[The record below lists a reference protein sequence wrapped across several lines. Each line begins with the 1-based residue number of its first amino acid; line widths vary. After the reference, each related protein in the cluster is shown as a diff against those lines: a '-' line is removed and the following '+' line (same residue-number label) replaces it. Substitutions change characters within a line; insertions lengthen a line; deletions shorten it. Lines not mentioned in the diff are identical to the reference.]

1 MADEIIQDPLE
12 AANYLLRQYRD
23 NPNFEFTQEEA
34 SLVHSAYGG
43 GVSFVDS
50 KPVMDEA
57 STSSFLRSQ
66 DESDPSFIASE
77 EEFSILKA
85 TEPGAISR
93 IGAGMTGAA
102 EYLGPVIKEGIPE
115 LIKTASMREPRPGDP
130 SLPATLLEA
139 GARGT
144 VDLGTMAVGAS
155 KFIEKAPFM
164 VAGALGMQD
173 DYKSYLNQKTIDQN
187 YQMQAIDKMN
197 AERAQGKSIVGLPE
211 GTFAPKAAEAASM
224 VLDPTLAVPF
234 IGPGAKAA
242 GIAGRGLGAT
252 TKIARGIET
261 AARATG
267 GAIDLGVEKVGQGIQ
282 RVLPGVTAPKTA
294 GAIATGAAAIGIPG
308 AFPIGAKIAGVR
320 AGAEVVERGAQ
331 AVRIAGEEAMTGP
344 SRMTVMER
352 VAKNQKNPEWLR
364 KAANTSIVSSP
375 ITQGAAELGL
385 ETGKGAVKSAAVGAG
400 LGYVAS
406 GGEEEG
412 IGGGLVIGSGLG
424 TIGGAVKGVA
434 AIPAKKALAKQ
445 GDVNRLFARQADLG
459 LDVNKIADYVRKDNR
474 PFLDAATLQMM
485 APDVQVEFHGRDS
498 FMMPENAGINA
509 AGVVKAVPDKS
520 GTTRLLVNMDDM
532 RSSGD
537 TVKHE
542 IMHAIMK
549 SPAINKA
556 EGRMA
561 VMSEY
566 GEEGLRRFGNEYARK
581 LLEGER
587 QGRGTPTEAEI
598 RAKANELR
606 EGSQRSEPGAGD
618 LDWIADEVLAE
629 QFVGEFRGKDLDSL
643 RRKTLP
649 GTDLLSLQEGFL
661 APVGRLLNKFG
672 IDTTGPKP
680 TNIDTLFKDN
690 PLVPSKQLRELTSRW
705 FRDRDKYLDGLEKAE
720 KQKDVTLVPG
730 PGNRNLANNPA
741 IQFTRNRKTNLEE
754 NDFAVR
760 FPDGTVR
767 AKDPASILAVD
778 KARVADVA
786 KMYDPNAVLERGS
799 PEFGVKIQS
808 DGKPYVGG
816 NTLPEGF
823 FNLDSFND
831 FTKEVAKTLQ
841 DSRQEGKTYS
851 VWYQKIGTGEDGSWA
866 QSVKRGLGNI
876 KVGQSEIAFLGW
888 RLSKAGNI
896 LAQAVDISALR
907 GRMLDF
913 ARSGKGRINEVW
925 GGDLSSYEK
934 DVMQYLDNHANER
947 PGETGIGI
955 DKRNAINY
963 LFGITNIANKNANP
977 MYVAEGRPPGSLVKS
992 YRLDRIAN
1000 SRDTGRTGFFFDYQ
1014 KQAANLAP
1022 GDVSLQKA
1030 IRDKMPRL
1038 ATPEQVKAII
1048 KPGQTRGVNEED
1060 VKWSGINEEIDRLAS
1075 ENAGKVPRDK
1085 LEEFLAGKG
1094 KVQLE
1099 ETRYGSAKGSK
1110 TALNEQDIARLN
1122 ELEVADSANPL
1133 GGMDD
1138 EMGDGAYG
1146 EMMDLQNR
1154 RDNISTSSQLTRMAM
1169 AAEEEARAFLKN
1181 SPTNLGKIGES
1192 KAYETFDRMM
1202 KKAEHLNA
1210 RAEQFDRAS
1219 VSGNAP
1225 RFGGFTIPG
1234 GKNYREVVLS
1244 RKQDQGTKRKG
1255 AYRIEFKNA
1264 KDADGFLTDIS
1275 AAGLDELDYG
1285 RISGE
1290 DISTNDRVV
1299 EFNDTVTQEIVD
1311 LARAYDAKLP
1321 NESIE
1326 KAYISKHYP
1335 KVTDYIAHMRLDE
1348 RPDSFGRDGLF
1359 IEEIQSDRHQA
1370 GRKYGYKEDDNLV
1383 KLENEFRKKYG
1394 DPIEFDK
1401 LSREDQTRW
1410 YRAEGESKIDPY
1422 KSVPDAPFRKDWP
1435 IQMFKRALAEA
1446 VDSGKKW
1453 IGWTIGAEQQERYPG
1468 MAGSSKM
1475 GMAKFYD
1482 EMLPSEIGKYMKQYG
1497 APVEKSSIT
1506 NDRYYVITQDGRTLP
1521 MDGEKSAMESRASNP
1536 GSRIV
1541 EPDQIPMWKIDIT
1554 PEVFAGV
1561 RKMQEMEKEFSG
1573 TAKTEPKFTS
1583 LIGGE
1588 EQKQFAPASQ
1598 AEKKDEE
1605 FWVSQRNPKAV
1616 KATENPLTEKLTIGL
1631 DVILKDKELAKK
1643 QADLVKKYPG
1653 FSPKSKTTEGVL
1665 GEFVDHVKGNLLYL
1679 YDSFKPE
1686 LREQA
1691 KKWYDGARKISE
1703 EWSGKYGTETR
1714 QNAGVLAVLSPQK
1727 DWFMNVSLADRVI
1740 DINTNKSKEV
1750 FSQEMF
1756 NWLKSDPKRGM
1767 LVNSARKNLLGK
1779 RYSEVKDSFDKAIFL
1794 RAWDEVN
1801 NSRSFDVYNPDGK
1814 ILGKKLNDDGTE
1826 GKVGWGSFSQIEKG
1840 ISILENG
1847 ARENIHNQLGEE
1859 HKVRN
1864 FFNNILQPN
1873 SKFGDVTID
1882 THAVA
1887 AGLLRPLSGG
1897 STEVLHNL
1905 GGGPSSK
1912 IVGASGTYAL
1922 FAEAYRNAA
1931 KERKVLPREMQSITW
1946 EAIRGL
1952 FKPTFKGQAKNKEFV
1967 DSVWKSYTKG
1977 RVKINEAR
1985 NTISRF
1991 AGGIEDPSWAR
2002 RSGQVPTEGGTAPN
2016 AGELPKRSMA
2026 GQDSGGRTGRG
2037 VRGATARNVQTQNLE
2052 SAVKSRLIKKQLE
2065 AKK

>member
-34 SLVHSAYGG
+34 SLVHNAYQG
-43 GVSFVDS
+43 GVLFFDS

-102 EYLGPVIKEGIPE
+102 EYFGPVIKEGVPE
-115 LIKTASMREPRPGDP
+115 LLRTAAMREPRPGEP

-144 VDLGTMAVGAS
+144 MNFGMMAVGAS
-155 KFIEKAPFM
+155 KFIEKAPYM
-164 VAGALGMQD
+164 AAGALGMQD

-197 AERAQGKSIVGLPE
+197 AERAQGKSIIGLPE

-234 IGPGAKAA
+234 IGLGAKAT
-242 GIAGRGLGAT
+242 GVAGRGLGAT
-252 TKIARGIET
+252 TRIAGGIET

-364 KAANTSIVSSP
+364 KAANTLIVSSP

-412 IGGGLVIGSGLG
+412 IGGGLVIGGGLG
-424 TIGGAVKGVA
+424 TIGGAVRGVA
-434 AIPAKKALAKQ
+434 TIPAKKALAKQ

-485 APDVQVEFHGRDS
+485 APDVRVEFHGRDS

-509 AGVVKAVPDKS
+509 AGVVKAVPDRS

-587 QGRGTPTEAEI
+587 QGRGTPTEAEV

-629 QFVGEFRGKDLDSL
+629 QFVGEFRDKDLDSL
-643 RRKTLP
+643 RRKTIP
-649 GTDLLSLQEGFL
+649 GTNLLSLQEGYL

-680 TNIDTLFKDN
+680 ANIDTLFKDN

-720 KQKDVTLVPG
+720 KQRDVTLVPG

-831 FTKEVAKTLQ
+831 FTKEVAKALQ
-841 DSRQEGKTYS
+841 DSRRDGKTYS
-851 VWYQKIGTGEDGSWA
+851 VWYQKVGTGEDGSWA

-925 GGDLSSYEK
+925 GGDLASYEK

-977 MYVAEGRPPGSLVKS
+977 MYAAEGRPPGSLVKS

-1030 IRDKMPRL
+1030 IRDEMPRL

-1048 KPGQTRGVNEED
+1048 KPGQSRGVNEED
-1060 VKWSGINEEIDRLAS
+1060 IKFTGINQEIDRLAK

-1085 LEEFLAGKG
+1085 LEEYLAGKG

-1099 ETRYGSAKGSK
+1099 ETRYGATKGSK

-1169 AAEEEARAFLKN
+1169 IAEEDARKYLKDEPVMR
-1181 SPTNLGKIGES
+1181 SGRRLLPSEEKEIYDTYDK
-1192 KAYETFDRMM
+1192 MM
-1202 KKAEHLNA
+1202 KQSEHFNA

-1244 RKQDQGTKRKG
+1244 KKQEPG
-1255 AYRIEFKNA
+1255 ARREGPYRIEFKSA

-1275 AAGLDELDYG
+1275 ASGLDELDYG
-1285 RISGE
+1285 RISGD
-1290 DISTNDRVV
+1290 DISMNDRVV

-1311 LARAYDAKLP
+1311 LARAYEAKLP
-1321 NESIE
+1321 EGPIE
-1326 KAYISKHYP
+1326 KAYISRHYP

-1348 RPDSFGRDGLF
+1348 RPDSAGRDGLF
-1359 IEEIQSDRHQA
+1359 IEEIQSDRHQE
-1370 GRKYGYKEDDNLV
+1370 GRKYGYKEDDSLV

-1394 DPIEFDK
+1394 DPIEFEK

-1410 YRAEGESKIDPY
+1410 YRAEGESKTDPY

-1453 IGWTIGAEQQERYPG
+1453 IGWTVGAEQQERYPG
-1468 MAGSSKM
+1468 MAENSKA

-1482 EMLPSEIGKYMKQYG
+1482 QMLPSEIGKYMKQYG

-1521 MDGEKSAMESRASNP
+1521 MDGKKSAMESMASNP
-1536 GSRIV
+1536 DSRIV

-1554 PEVFAGV
+1554 PEVVAGV
-1561 RKMQEMEKEFSG
+1561 RKMQEVEKEFSG
-1573 TAKTEPKFTS
+1573 TAKNEPKFTS

-1588 EQKQFAPASQ
+1588 EQKQFAPATTEEDKLRELASSVSGLKNAIKFMTPDEQ
-1598 AEKKDEE
+1598 KKLRRDTGQKI
-1605 FWVSQRNPKAV
+1605 VDIR
-1616 KATENPLTEKLTIGL
+1616 EKLPSAQEFAEVAIAGEAKRGWYRKSTQALI
-1631 DVILKDKELAKK
+1631 DVFDSDAPRFAALLA
-1643 QADLVKKYPG
+1643 A
-1653 FSPKSKTTEGVL
+1653 
-1665 GEFVDHVKGNLLYL
+1665 
-1679 YDSFKPE
+1679 
-1686 LREQA
+1686 
-1691 KKWYDGARKISE
+1691 
-1703 EWSGKYGTETR
+1703 
-1714 QNAGVLAVLSPQK
+1714 LSPQTSVESNLVNALK
-1727 DWFMNVSLADRVI
+1727 TWTLWTKEGRPQSTDKILNIMAKSVQGSGTLDSVMGAWRNNSIEALTSVDPEKIMLSGPKVNSFMLNLRDMVNEVTNDAWMATFADI
-1740 DINTNKSKEV
+1740 EQTMFSGSKT
-1750 FSQEMF
+1750 
-1756 NWLKSDPKRGM
+1756 KSDPGKGPGYLAMSSRVREAAQKASELTGDSWTPAEIQETVWSFAKTLYEMRKSAEEKRTMVQIVKEGGLTGEKIGETPDFSSLLRTGEYRDI
-1767 LVNSARKNLLGK
+1767 LVRNGYEGAIALLEGAGNKPDRGNITGAGK
-1779 RYSEVKDSFDKAIFL
+1779 APGVS
-1794 RAWDEVN
+1794 
-1801 NSRSFDVYNPDGK
+1801 
-1814 ILGKKLNDDGTE
+1814 E
-1826 GKVGWGSFSQIEKG
+1826 GKAKPS
-1840 ISILENG
+1840 
-1847 ARENIHNQLGEE
+1847 
-1859 HKVRN
+1859 
-1864 FFNNILQPN
+1864 
-1873 SKFGDVTID
+1873 
-1882 THAVA
+1882 
-1887 AGLLRPLSGG
+1887 
-1897 STEVLHNL
+1897 L
-1905 GGGPSSK
+1905 GGP
-1912 IVGASGTYAL
+1912 V
-1922 FAEAYRNAA
+1922 E
-1931 KERKVLPREMQSITW
+1931 
-1946 EAIRGL
+1946 
-1952 FKPTFKGQAKNKEFV
+1952 PT
-1967 DSVWKSYTKG
+1967 
-1977 RVKINEAR
+1977 
-1985 NTISRF
+1985 
-1991 AGGIEDPSWAR
+1991 
-2002 RSGQVPTEGGTAPN
+2002 
-2016 AGELPKRSMA
+2016 
-2026 GQDSGGRTGRG
+2026 RG
-2037 VRGATARNVQTQNLE
+2037 VLSSAKRLDAVFNRRLAESLANQGKNLE

>member
-1 MADEIIQDPLE
+1 MADEIIQDKRE
-12 AANYLLRQYRD
+12 AANYLLRKYRD
-23 NPNFEFTQEEA
+23 DKSFEFTPEEA
-34 SLVHSAYGG
+34 KIVHESYNAK
-43 GVSFVDS
+43 VQFLDS
-50 KPVMDEA
+50 KPLFSDKFA
-57 STSSFLRSQ
+57 SAEFLRSQ
-66 DESDPSFIASE
+66 DESDPTFIASE
-77 EEFSILKA
+77 DEFSLLKE
-85 TEPGAISR
+85 TEPSFGKKFEKGYEGGKKY
-93 IGAGMTGAA
+93 IGDVAG
-102 EYLGPVIKEGIPE
+102 GIGRDVVDYYQKPPE
-115 LIKTASMREPRPGDP
+115 FGDELKP
-130 SLPATLLEA
+130 FATILEA

-144 VDLGTMAVGAS
+144 LDLATTAVGAS
-155 KFIEKAPFM
+155 KFIEKAPYM
-164 VAGALGMQD
+164 AAGALGLQD
-173 DYKSYLNQKTIDQN
+173 DYKSYVNQKIIDQN
-187 YQMQAIDKMN
+187 YQMQAIDKIN
-197 AERAQGKSIVGLPE
+197 EERSRGGSVIGLPKE
-211 GTFAPKAAEAASM
+211 SFMPGVAELGS
-224 VLDPTLAVPF
+224 VFLDPTNVAPF
-234 IGPGAKAA
+234 IGPAAKATS
-242 GIAGRGLGAT
+242 IASKTGRGLGMAT
-252 TKIARGIET
+252 KVAGGVET
-261 AARATG
+261 AARTAG
-267 GAIDLGVEKVGQGIQ
+267 NVIDYGVEKVGQGIQ
-282 RVLPGVTAPKTA
+282 RVIPGVTAPKTA
-294 GAIATGAAAIGIPG
+294 GAIATGAAAVGIPG
-308 AFPIGAKIAGVR
+308 AFPVAAKIAAVR
-320 AGAEVVERGAQ
+320 GGAEVVERGAQ
-331 AVRIAGEEAMTGP
+331 AARIMGEEAMTGP
-344 SRMTVMER
+344 SRMNLMER
-352 VAKNQKNPEWLR
+352 VSKNQKNPEWLR
-364 KAANTSIVSSP
+364 RAANTSILSSP
-375 ITQGAAELGL
+375 ITAKTAELGL
-385 ETGKGAVKSAAVGAG
+385 DVGIGSAKGAVVGAG
-400 LGYVAS
+400 LGYVGS

-412 IGGGLVIGSGLG
+412 IGGGVAIGSRLG
-424 TIGGAVKGVA
+424 ALGGGYRGIKAQ
-434 AIPAKKALAKQ
+434 PARKALAKQ
-445 GDVNRLFARQADLG
+445 GDVNRLFARQAELG
-459 LDVNKIADYVRKDNR
+459 LDVEGIANYIRKDNR

-485 APDVQVEFHGRDS
+485 APEVQVEFHNRES
-498 FMMPENAGINA
+498 FMKPENAGINA
-509 AGVVKAVPDKS
+509 AGVVKGVPDKS
-520 GTTRLLVNMDDM
+520 GKFRMLINMDDK
-532 RSSGD
+532 RAAGD
-537 TVKHE
+537 TVAHE
-542 IMHAIMK
+542 VKHAITK
-549 SPAINKA
+549 SPIINKS

-561 VMSEY
+561 VMAEY
-566 GEEGLRRFGNEYARK
+566 GPEGLRKRGNEYARK
-581 LLEGER
+581 LIEGER
-587 QGRGTPTEAEI
+587 QGRGSPTETEV
-598 RAKANELR
+598 RAKVNELR
-606 EGSQRSEPGAGD
+606 EGSQRAEPGAGD
-618 LDWIADEVLAE
+618 LDWISDEILAE
-629 QFVGEFRGKDLDSL
+629 QFVGETRGRDLDSL

-690 PLVPSKQLRELTSRW
+690 PLVPSKQLRELTARW

-778 KARVADVA
+778 KARVADVGRL
-786 KMYDPNAVLERGS
+786 YNPDAVLERGS

-831 FTKEVAKTLQ
+831 FTKEVAKALQ
-841 DSRQEGKTYS
+841 DSRQKGKTYS
-851 VWYQKIGTGEDGSWA
+851 VWYQKVGTGEDGSWA

-925 GGDLSSYEK
+925 GGDLASYEK

-977 MYVAEGRPPGSLVKS
+977 MYATEGRPPGSLVKS

-1060 VKWSGINEEIDRLAS
+1060 IKWSGINEEIDRLAS

-1099 ETRYGSAKGSK
+1099 ETRYGASKGQK
-1110 TALNEQDIARLN
+1110 VPLNEQEASRLK
-1122 ELEVADSANPL
+1122 ELETADSANPL

-1210 RAEQFDRAS
+1210 RAEQFDKAS
-1219 VSGNAP
+1219 LSGNAP

-1244 RKQDQGTKRKG
+1244 KKKESGVRGEGPYK
-1255 AYRIEFKNA
+1255 IEFKNA
-1264 KDADGFLTDIS
+1264 QDADDFLTDIS

-1285 RISGE
+1285 RISGD
-1290 DISTNDRVV
+1290 DISMNDRVV

-1311 LARAYDAKLP
+1311 MARKYDAKLP
-1321 NESIE
+1321 EGPIE

-1348 RPDSFGRDGLF
+1348 RPDSAGRDGLF

-1554 PEVFAGV
+1554 PEVVAGV

-1588 EQKQFAPASQ
+1588 EQKQFAPATTEEDKLRELASSVSGLKNAIKFMTPDEQ
-1598 AEKKDEE
+1598 KKLRRDTGQKI
-1605 FWVSQRNPKAV
+1605 VDIR
-1616 KATENPLTEKLTIGL
+1616 EKLPSAQEFAEVAIAGEAKRGWYRKSTQALI
-1631 DVILKDKELAKK
+1631 DVFDSDAPRFAALLA
-1643 QADLVKKYPG
+1643 A
-1653 FSPKSKTTEGVL
+1653 
-1665 GEFVDHVKGNLLYL
+1665 
-1679 YDSFKPE
+1679 
-1686 LREQA
+1686 
-1691 KKWYDGARKISE
+1691 
-1703 EWSGKYGTETR
+1703 
-1714 QNAGVLAVLSPQK
+1714 LSPQTSVESNLVNALK
-1727 DWFMNVSLADRVI
+1727 TWTLWTKEGRPQSTDKILNIMAKSVQGSGTLDSVLGAWRNNSIEALTSVDPEKIMLSGPKVNSFMLNLRDMVNEVTNDAWMATFADI
-1740 DINTNKSKEV
+1740 EQSMFSGSKT
-1750 FSQEMF
+1750 
-1756 NWLKSDPKRGM
+1756 KSDPGKGPGYLAMSSR
-1767 LVNSARKNLLGK
+1767 VREAARKASELTGDSWTPAEIQETVWSFAKTLYEMRKSAEEKRTMVQIVKEGGLTGEKIGETPDFSSLLRTGEYRDILVRNGYEGAIAILERAGNKPDRGNITGAGK
-1779 RYSEVKDSFDKAIFL
+1779 APGVS
-1794 RAWDEVN
+1794 
-1801 NSRSFDVYNPDGK
+1801 
-1814 ILGKKLNDDGTE
+1814 E
-1826 GKVGWGSFSQIEKG
+1826 GKAKPS
-1840 ISILENG
+1840 
-1847 ARENIHNQLGEE
+1847 
-1859 HKVRN
+1859 
-1864 FFNNILQPN
+1864 
-1873 SKFGDVTID
+1873 
-1882 THAVA
+1882 
-1887 AGLLRPLSGG
+1887 LSGPV
-1897 STEVLHNL
+1897 E
-1905 GGGPSSK
+1905 
-1912 IVGASGTYAL
+1912 
-1922 FAEAYRNAA
+1922 
-1931 KERKVLPREMQSITW
+1931 
-1946 EAIRGL
+1946 
-1952 FKPTFKGQAKNKEFV
+1952 PT
-1967 DSVWKSYTKG
+1967 
-1977 RVKINEAR
+1977 
-1985 NTISRF
+1985 
-1991 AGGIEDPSWAR
+1991 
-2002 RSGQVPTEGGTAPN
+2002 
-2016 AGELPKRSMA
+2016 
-2026 GQDSGGRTGRG
+2026 RG
-2037 VRGATARNVQTQNLE
+2037 VLSSAKRLDAVFNRRLAESLANQGKNLE

>member
-23 NPNFEFTQEEA
+23 NPDFEFTQEEA
-34 SLVHSAYGG
+34 SLVHSAYKG

-66 DESDPSFIASE
+66 DESDPSFVASE

-102 EYLGPVIKEGIPE
+102 EYFGPVIKEGIPE
-115 LIKTASMREPRPGDP
+115 LIKTASMREPRPGDQP
-130 SLPATLLEA
+130 TSLPATLLEA

-144 VDLGTMAVGAS
+144 MDLGMMAVGAS
-155 KFIEKAPFM
+155 KFIEKAPYM
-164 VAGALGMQD
+164 AAGALGMQD

-187 YQMQAIDKMN
+187 YQMQAVDKIN
-197 AERAQGKSIVGLPE
+197 AERAQGKSIIGLPE

-234 IGPGAKAA
+234 IGPGAKAT
-242 GIAGRGLGAT
+242 GVAGRGLGAT
-252 TKIARGIET
+252 TKIAGGIET

-308 AFPIGAKIAGVR
+308 AFPIGAKVAGVR
-320 AGAEVVERGAQ
+320 AGAEIAERGAQ

-412 IGGGLVIGSGLG
+412 IGGGLVIGGGLG

-434 AIPAKKALAKQ
+434 TIPAKKALAKQ

-587 QGRGTPTEAEI
+587 QGRGTPTEAEV

-778 KARVADVA
+778 KARVADVGRL
-786 KMYDPNAVLERGS
+786 YNPDAVLERGS

-831 FTKEVAKTLQ
+831 FTKEVAKALQ

-851 VWYQKIGTGEDGSWA
+851 VWYQKVGTGEDGSWA

-925 GGDLSSYEK
+925 GGDLASYEK

-977 MYVAEGRPPGSLVKS
+977 MYASEGRPPGSLVKS

-1038 ATPEQVKAII
+1038 ATPEQVRAII
-1048 KPGQTRGVNEED
+1048 KPGQTRGLNEED
-1060 VKWSGINEEIDRLAS
+1060 IKWSGINEEIDRLAS
-1075 ENAGKVPRDK
+1075 ENSGKVPRDK

-1099 ETRYGSAKGSK
+1099 ETRYGASKGQK
-1110 TALNEQDIARLN
+1110 VPLNEQEASRLK
-1122 ELEVADSANPL
+1122 ELETADSANPL

-1154 RDNISTSSQLTRMAM
+1154 RDNISTSSQLTRMSIVAQE
-1169 AAEEEARAFLKN
+1169 AAQKYLKDEPVKFQGKYILPSEEK
-1181 SPTNLGKIGES
+1181 KI
-1192 KAYETFDRMM
+1192 YDTFDKMM
-1202 KKAEHLNA
+1202 KESEHLNA
-1210 RAEQFDRAS
+1210 RAEQFDRAA

-1244 RKQDQGTKRKG
+1244 KKQDQGTKRKG

-1348 RPDSFGRDGLF
+1348 RPDSAGRDGLF
-1359 IEEIQSDRHQA
+1359 IEEIQSDRHQE
-1370 GRKYGYKEDDNLV
+1370 GRKFGYKEDDSLV

-1401 LSREDQTRW
+1401 LSKEDQTRW
-1410 YRAEGESKIDPY
+1410 YRAEGDSKTDPY

-1453 IGWTIGAEQQERYPG
+1453 IGWTVGAEQQERYPG
-1468 MAGSSKM
+1468 MAENSKA

-1506 NDRYYVITQDGRTLP
+1506 NDRYYVITRDGRTLP
-1521 MDGEKSAMESRASNP
+1521 MDGKKSSMESMAANP

-1541 EPDQIPMWKIDIT
+1541 EPDKIPMWKIDIT
-1554 PEVFAGV
+1554 PEVVDGV

-1588 EQKQFAPASQ
+1588 EQKQFAPATTEEDKLRELASSVSGLKNAIKFMTPDEQ
-1598 AEKKDEE
+1598 KKLRRDTGQKI
-1605 FWVSQRNPKAV
+1605 VDIR
-1616 KATENPLTEKLTIGL
+1616 EKLPSAQEFAEVAIAGEAKRGWYRKSTQALI
-1631 DVILKDKELAKK
+1631 DVFDSDAPRFAALLA
-1643 QADLVKKYPG
+1643 A
-1653 FSPKSKTTEGVL
+1653 
-1665 GEFVDHVKGNLLYL
+1665 
-1679 YDSFKPE
+1679 
-1686 LREQA
+1686 
-1691 KKWYDGARKISE
+1691 
-1703 EWSGKYGTETR
+1703 
-1714 QNAGVLAVLSPQK
+1714 LSPQTSVESNLVNALK
-1727 DWFMNVSLADRVI
+1727 TWTLWTKEGRPQSTDKILNIMAKSVQGSGTLDSVLGAWRNNSIEALTSVDPEKIMLSGPKVNSFMLNLRDMVNEVTNDAWMATFADI
-1740 DINTNKSKEV
+1740 EQSMFSGSKT
-1750 FSQEMF
+1750 
-1756 NWLKSDPKRGM
+1756 KSDPGKGPGYLAMSSRVREAAQKASELTGDSWTPAEIQETVWSFAKTLYEMRKSAEEKRTMVQIVKEGGLTGEKIGETPDFSSLLRTGEYRDI
-1767 LVNSARKNLLGK
+1767 LVRNGYEGAIALLEGAGNKPDRGNIAGAGK
-1779 RYSEVKDSFDKAIFL
+1779 APGVS
-1794 RAWDEVN
+1794 
-1801 NSRSFDVYNPDGK
+1801 
-1814 ILGKKLNDDGTE
+1814 E
-1826 GKVGWGSFSQIEKG
+1826 GKAKPSF
-1840 ISILENG
+1840 
-1847 ARENIHNQLGEE
+1847 
-1859 HKVRN
+1859 
-1864 FFNNILQPN
+1864 
-1873 SKFGDVTID
+1873 
-1882 THAVA
+1882 
-1887 AGLLRPLSGG
+1887 
-1897 STEVLHNL
+1897 
-1905 GGGPSSK
+1905 GGP
-1912 IVGASGTYAL
+1912 V
-1922 FAEAYRNAA
+1922 E
-1931 KERKVLPREMQSITW
+1931 
-1946 EAIRGL
+1946 
-1952 FKPTFKGQAKNKEFV
+1952 PT
-1967 DSVWKSYTKG
+1967 
-1977 RVKINEAR
+1977 
-1985 NTISRF
+1985 
-1991 AGGIEDPSWAR
+1991 
-2002 RSGQVPTEGGTAPN
+2002 
-2016 AGELPKRSMA
+2016 
-2026 GQDSGGRTGRG
+2026 RG
-2037 VRGATARNVQTQNLE
+2037 VLSSAKRLDAVFNRRLAESLANQGKNLE

>member
-12 AANYLLRQYRD
+12 AANYLLRQYRE
-23 NPNFEFTQEEA
+23 NPEFEFTQEEA
-34 SLVHSAYGG
+34 SLVHNAYKG
-43 GVSFVDS
+43 GVSFIDS
-50 KPVMDEA
+50 KPVMDEK
-57 STSSFLRSQ
+57 STVSFLRSQ
-66 DESDPSFIASE
+66 DESDPTFIASP

-85 TEPGAISR
+85 TEPGFVSNVEK
-93 IGAGMTGAA
+93 GAA
-102 EYLGPVIKEGIPE
+102 GAVEYFKPVIKEGVPE
-115 LIKTASMREPRPGDP
+115 L
-130 SLPATLLEA
+130 LQTLGESRFSPKLAGTVLEA

-144 VDLGTMAVGAS
+144 LDLATTAAGAS
-155 KFIEKAPFM
+155 KFIEKAPYM
-164 VAGALGMQD
+164 VAGALGLQD

-187 YQMQAIDKMN
+187 YQMQAIDKIN
-197 AERAQGKSIVGLPE
+197 QEKRAQGKSIIGLPE
-211 GTFAPKAAEAASM
+211 GTFAPKAAELGSM
-224 VLDPTLAVPF
+224 FLDPTSVVPF
-234 IGPGAKAA
+234 IGTGAKAA
-242 GIAGRGLGAT
+242 AAGGKALRAGTRVAG
-252 TKIARGIET
+252 GIET

-308 AFPIGAKIAGVR
+308 AFPIGAKVAGVR
-320 AGAEVVERGAQ
+320 AGAEIAERGAQ

-412 IGGGLVIGSGLG
+412 IGGGLVIGGGLG
-424 TIGGAVKGVA
+424 AIGGAVKGVA

-587 QGRGTPTEAEI
+587 QGRGAPTEAEV

-643 RRKTLP
+643 RRKAIP
-649 GTDLLSLQEGFL
+649 GTNLLSLQEGYL

-690 PLVPSKQLRELTSRW
+690 PLVPSKQLRELTTRW

-741 IQFTRNRKTNLEE
+741 IKFTRNRKTNLEE

-778 KARVADVA
+778 KARVADVGRL
-786 KMYDPNAVLERGS
+786 YNPNAVLERGS

-831 FTKEVAKTLQ
+831 FTKEVAKALQ

-925 GGDLSSYEK
+925 GGDLASYEK

-977 MYVAEGRPPGSLVKS
+977 MYATEGRPPGSLVKS

-1014 KQAANLAP
+1014 RQVANLAP
-1022 GDVSLQKA
+1022 
-1030 IRDKMPRL
+1030 
-1038 ATPEQVKAII
+1038 ATV
-1048 KPGQTRGVNEED
+1048 
-1060 VKWSGINEEIDRLAS
+1060 
-1075 ENAGKVPRDK
+1075 
-1085 LEEFLAGKG
+1085 
-1094 KVQLE
+1094 
-1099 ETRYGSAKGSK
+1099 
-1110 TALNEQDIARLN
+1110 
-1122 ELEVADSANPL
+1122 
-1133 GGMDD
+1133 
-1138 EMGDGAYG
+1138 
-1146 EMMDLQNR
+1146 
-1154 RDNISTSSQLTRMAM
+1154 
-1169 AAEEEARAFLKN
+1169 
-1181 SPTNLGKIGES
+1181 
-1192 KAYETFDRMM
+1192 
-1202 KKAEHLNA
+1202 
-1210 RAEQFDRAS
+1210 
-1219 VSGNAP
+1219 
-1225 RFGGFTIPG
+1225 
-1234 GKNYREVVLS
+1234 
-1244 RKQDQGTKRKG
+1244 
-1255 AYRIEFKNA
+1255 
-1264 KDADGFLTDIS
+1264 
-1275 AAGLDELDYG
+1275 
-1285 RISGE
+1285 
-1290 DISTNDRVV
+1290 
-1299 EFNDTVTQEIVD
+1299 
-1311 LARAYDAKLP
+1311 
-1321 NESIE
+1321 
-1326 KAYISKHYP
+1326 
-1335 KVTDYIAHMRLDE
+1335 
-1348 RPDSFGRDGLF
+1348 
-1359 IEEIQSDRHQA
+1359 
-1370 GRKYGYKEDDNLV
+1370 
-1383 KLENEFRKKYG
+1383 
-1394 DPIEFDK
+1394 
-1401 LSREDQTRW
+1401 
-1410 YRAEGESKIDPY
+1410 
-1422 KSVPDAPFRKDWP
+1422 
-1435 IQMFKRALAEA
+1435 
-1446 VDSGKKW
+1446 
-1453 IGWTIGAEQQERYPG
+1453 
-1468 MAGSSKM
+1468 
-1475 GMAKFYD
+1475 
-1482 EMLPSEIGKYMKQYG
+1482 
-1497 APVEKSSIT
+1497 
-1506 NDRYYVITQDGRTLP
+1506 
-1521 MDGEKSAMESRASNP
+1521 
-1536 GSRIV
+1536 
-1541 EPDQIPMWKIDIT
+1541 
-1554 PEVFAGV
+1554 
-1561 RKMQEMEKEFSG
+1561 
-1573 TAKTEPKFTS
+1573 
-1583 LIGGE
+1583 
-1588 EQKQFAPASQ
+1588 EQKQFAPASP
-1598 AEKKDEE
+1598 EEVKDEE

-1616 KATENPLTEKLTIGL
+1616 KATENPLTEKLIIGL

-1653 FSPKSKTTEGVL
+1653 FSPKSKTTEGIL

-1686 LREQA
+1686 LREEA

-1703 EWSGKYGTETR
+1703 EWAGKYGTNTR

-1750 FSQEMF
+1750 FSPEMF
-1756 NWLKSDPKRGM
+1756 NWLKSDPKRAI
-1767 LVNSARKNLLGK
+1767 LAKAAKKNLLGK
-1779 RYSEVKDSFDKAIFL
+1779 RYDQISDTFDKAVFL

-1801 NSRSFDVYNPDGK
+1801 NSRSFDVYSPNGQT
-1814 ILGKKLNDDGTE
+1814 LGKKLNDDGSE
-1826 GKVGWGSFSQIEKG
+1826 GKVAWGSFPQIEKG
-1840 ISILENG
+1840 ISILGNG
-1847 ARENIHNQLGEE
+1847 TRENIHNQLGEE

-1931 KERKVLPREMQSITW
+1931 KERGVLPREMQSITW

-1952 FKPTFKGQAKNKEFV
+1952 FKPTFKGQAKNKTFV
-1967 DSVWKSYTKG
+1967 DDVWKSYTKG
-1977 RVKINEAR
+1977 KVKIDEAR
-1985 NTISRF
+1985 DTISKF

-2002 RSGQVPTEGGTAPN
+2002 RSGQVPVEGGTTPN
-2016 AGELPKRSMA
+2016 AGELLERGVA
-2026 GQDSGGRTGRG
+2026 RQDGDGRTGRG
-2037 VRGATARNVQTQNLE
+2037 VRGATARNVQTQDLE